1 MKLRPYQEEPVRKAV
16 EFFRQ
21 DSPEPALMVLP
32 TAWGKSL
39 LAAEC
44 AAACPDPILVVQPTK
59 ELLEQNLEKYRLLC
73 GSLAP
78 AGVYSASF
86 GKKEIEHVTFATI
99 GSIKNIGAQFK
110 RLGFRKMLIDEAH
123 LYPRKEESML
133 GQFLKDSGIRQV
145 LGITATPLKMESFK
159 IQRRVEKK
167 NPDGSTKLDRYGNP
181 VMTNAYDGYS
191 ELIMLTNLSPSGTFF
206 KRIIHVAQ
214 IQEMTSTGYW
224 SPLVY
229 EVLPFDRQA
238 LRFNSNG
245 SEYTDDSVVTA
256 YEANNVR
263 ENILGALEYHKER
276 KHVLVFVPSVEEAE
290 TLASF
295 YPDSAAISGTTPK
308 KQREN
313 IIKAFRAGEIRVIFN
328 VIVLSTGF
336 DYPKIDMI
344 ITAYSAAS
352 MAKHYQVLGRG
363 IRIDPEKKNCLV
375 VDADGNT
382 ERFGRIE
389 DITYEFDGRWRMFG
403 TGGALI
409 SGIPVSNIGDAYK
422 SDLYYGFATAT
433 QYDTV
438 NFGKHKGRRYD
449 ELPIT
454 YLSWILGNTAR
465 EFNQWTLSRALLAIE
480 NRIRD
485 TRGDPPMTEMPDGL
499 HTGESIGFVPK
510 DYLRWYYK
518 QQDWNET
525 NDSLRRGLEIY
536 LFPYGKP

>member
-86 GKKEIEHVTFATI
+86 GKKEIQHVTFATI
-99 GSIKNIGAQFK
+99 GSIKNIGAEFK

-181 VMTNAYDGYS
+181 EMTNAYDGYS

-363 IRIDPEKKNCLV
+363 IRIDPEKKDCLV
-375 VDADGNT
+375 VDAGGNT

-433 QYDTV
+433 RYDTV

-449 ELPIT
+449 ELPVT
-454 YLSWILGNTAR
+454 YLSWILGNTAG

-485 TRGDPPMTEMPDGL
+485 TRQDPPMTEMPDGL
-499 HTGESIGFVPK
+499 HAGESIGFVPK